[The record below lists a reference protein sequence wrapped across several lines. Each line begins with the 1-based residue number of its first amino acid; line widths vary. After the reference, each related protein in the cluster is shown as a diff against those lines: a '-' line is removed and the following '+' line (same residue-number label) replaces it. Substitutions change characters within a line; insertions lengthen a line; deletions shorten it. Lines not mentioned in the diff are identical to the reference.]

1 MEDDQFTQQGR
12 ALQTLR
18 GCKGELG
25 SPEYFH
31 QLHVFISVKICI
43 MFDFFTGFGSRRTG
57 ISHCRQYI
65 FFSSCSFSDQR
76 LKIFQF
82 QFGRTLKVFLNIFFS
97 SSSFSDQPLET
108 FQLKY
113 RRDSRSSDV
122 LNLKLTGFR
131 PPFIFNANFNRCKPN
146 FISFYALITY
156 TLPMT
161 I

>member
-1 MEDDQFTQQGR
+1 MAKTPIQMRQKLYYWQFMEDNRLTQQGR
-12 ALQTLR
+12 ALQTLH

-65 FFSSCSFSDQR
+65 FFSS
-76 LKIFQF
+76 
-82 QFGRTLKVFLNIFFS
+82 
-97 SSSFSDQPLET
+97 SSFSDQPLET

-113 RRDSRSSDV
+113 RTDSGSSDV
-122 LNLKLTGFR
+122 LNLKLTVWGFL
-131 PPFIFNANFNRCKPN
+131 PPFL
-146 FISFYALITY
+146 FYADFIFLIY
-156 TLPMT
+156 
-161 I
+161 